1 VIIRKL
7 TDLLPSLEYLSS
19 PRIVYQRLPQ
29 ARPFSKHAQFMDSV
43 PLSTLAASLGALQIG
58 VFVSHVLFGVTTTQT
73 YIYYS
78 RFPEDPPQLKALV
91 CARPGVKTVAHYC
104 S

>member
-1 VIIRKL
+1 
-7 TDLLPSLEYLSS
+7 
-19 PRIVYQRLPQ
+19 
-29 ARPFSKHAQFMDSV
+29 MDSV
-43 PLSTLAASLGALQIG
+43 PPSVLAASLGALQIG
-58 VFVSHVLFGVTTTQT
+58 VFLSHVLFGVTTTQT

-91 CARPGVKTVAHYC
+91 GARPGGRTVSDYR